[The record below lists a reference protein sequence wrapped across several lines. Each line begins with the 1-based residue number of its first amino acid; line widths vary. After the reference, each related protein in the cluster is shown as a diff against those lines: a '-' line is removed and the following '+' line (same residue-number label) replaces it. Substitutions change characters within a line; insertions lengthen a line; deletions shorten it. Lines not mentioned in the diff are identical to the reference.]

1 MDPVTQSRP
10 SWQVICL
17 CAAWCGV
24 CREWLPVFRQL
35 AQDRPGIQFA
45 WIDVE
50 DEDEAM
56 GDVEVQT
63 FPTLLIAK
71 GGQPLFLGPVPPSA
85 VQTLR
90 LVDRLQA
97 LAEPDPGSATAAAGG
112 LLGRLQPLLP
122 RAGV

>member
-1 MDPVTQSRP
+1 M
-10 SWQVICL
+10 
-17 CAAWCGV
+17 
-24 CREWLPVFRQL
+24 FRQL
-35 AQDRPGIQFA
+35 AQDRPDVHFA

-71 GGQPLFLGPVPPSA
+71 GGQPLFLGPAPPSA
-85 VQTLR
+85 AQTLR
-90 LVDRLQA
+90 MIEGLQA
-97 LAEPDPGSATAAAGG
+97 QAEPHADAAISEASA

-122 RAGV
+122 RASV

>member
-1 MDPVTQSRP
+1 M
-10 SWQVICL
+10 
-17 CAAWCGV
+17 
-24 CREWLPVFRQL
+24 FRQL

-71 GGQPLFLGPVPPSA
+71 GSQPLFLGPVPPSA
-85 VQTLR
+85 AQTLR
-90 LVDRLQA
+90 LIDRLQA